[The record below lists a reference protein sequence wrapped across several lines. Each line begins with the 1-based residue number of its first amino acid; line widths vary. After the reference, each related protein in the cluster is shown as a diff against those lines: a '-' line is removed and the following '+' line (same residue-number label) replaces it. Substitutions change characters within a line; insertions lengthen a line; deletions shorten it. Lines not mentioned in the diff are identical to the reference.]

1 MIDYIYLLLIKLLL
15 FFNKSFYNLKIMQ
28 KSVVLGSAAHEQNQ
42 SGKLC
47 KNYEEMKRPSLQMM
61 NPLMAH

>member
-1 MIDYIYLLLIKLLL
+1 M
-15 FFNKSFYNLKIMQ
+15 
-28 KSVVLGSAAHEQNQ
+28 SVVWVSVAREQNQ

-47 KNYEEMKRPSLQMM
+47 KNYEEMKQPSLQLM